1 MPAILLDAL
10 LDEDAGEMKLYQ
22 MLADQ
27 GHNVER
33 VVDVSELG
41 EGADDDEVEKY
52 AERHDHVIITHDEG
66 LYQRYKG
73 KPGPVRLLWIIDQ
86 QDLEA
91 SEKAQMIEN
100 VVENLNDFQSPS
112 DQPAAIPVSQE
123 FLY

>member
-1 MPAILLDAL
+1 MAAILLDAL
-10 LDEDAGEMKLYQ
+10 LDEDAGEMRLYE

-41 EGADDDEVEKY
+41 EGADDDEVKNY

-66 LYQRYKG
+66 LFNRYKG
-73 KPGPVRLLWIIDQ
+73 NSGPVRLLWIINQ

-91 SEKAQMIEN
+91 SEKARMIEN
-100 VVENLNDFQSPS
+100 IVENLNQYQSPS
-112 DQPAAIPVSQE
+112 DQPAAIPVSQN